1 MKIRPNCLLL
11 IGLLLLGTTSL
22 VSAASY
28 PTLGFTVPLTA
39 PKFNSLSSTITGTKG
54 VVSLNLEF
62 IYTGNSKFSCT
73 SGSTFSSASVISV
86 PVNNAPVICSGVQTG
101 AKYTLSVKSTLDNS
115 RINLSGAISAPTA
128 TASYTGSASKL
139 KLPKKVPVVT
149 SSTPAPVSAEF
160 VLKPTTN
167 AAGKLIGSTGRI
179 KSPYT
184 GQLAEVALTGSAK
197 NSGVTWSLKYAGDKV
212 SFAGKEK
219 NGNWVGKLTGNI
231 GPSKL
236 SKAITIPLVEFNTGT
251 LGEARFY
258 GTVLK
263 SDGRSQ
269 AGSVKDVTVA
279 ISSDRNNNGSIESD
293 ETVTT
298 ITDSKGGFDKQFAV
312 IAGHPVT
319 VDFDLDGYSKTPKVF
334 ATVTPGTEVPINTT
348 LRELEKLTMTGASAS
363 SPDNKLQL
371 ENLPANV
378 KSLTGK
384 VFNPVTETAQFPG
397 EFADS
402 TGNMLISSVFSAVE
416 AKDANGNPV
425 TTLSNNTKIKMQ
437 VPMDTWNT
445 MRDLSPGNGQID
457 VPLYYYDEKTGEWK
471 RSTSDGWLED
481 EAGNKLAESA
491 LSSLTNKSYGGN
503 ILAVGNIAHL
513 SYWNIDWPIATHG
526 CVSGRLVDSSG
537 NPVSGAVLTA
547 RGTTYTGS
555 SSPQTTT
562 ATGRFCVEVMRS
574 EGPAEDLNS
583 NGTVGEET
591 KVALTVF
598 ANGKY
603 YDLGTY
609 TVPPTPATCATSGC
623 KELGDIKL
631 EAALEVSSQLCTIN
645 GKVVYSG
652 TNNSGSVNPGVIA
665 GTAVEGAFVYAWD
678 STTTEDLLACF
689 SNGLDCSFFT
699 TSNSTGDFQ
708 LKIPVLLG
716 AEVLGVSFNNT
727 SGFGYFGT
735 ISTQGCP
742 TAPVTLG
749 IDFYGDYFGQ

>member
-1 MKIRPNCLLL
+1 
-11 IGLLLLGTTSL
+11 

-28 PTLGFTVPLTA
+28 PTLGFAVPVTA
-39 PKFNSLSSTITGTKG
+39 PKFNSLSSTIIGTKG
-54 VVSLNLEF
+54 VANLNLEF
-62 IYTGNSKFSCT
+62 VYTGNSKFSCT
-73 SGSTFSSASVISV
+73 SGSTNNSS
-86 PVNNAPVICSGVQTG
+86 PVICTGVQTG
-101 AKYTLSVKSTLDNS
+101 SKYALSIKSPDNS
-115 RINLSGAISAPTA
+115 RINLSGAILNTTAIA

-139 KLPKKVPVVT
+139 KLPKKVTVVLSSNPVPLSV
-149 SSTPAPVSAEF
+149 EF

-167 AAGKLIGSTGRI
+167 AAGKLTGSTGSI

-184 GQLAEVALTGSAK
+184 GQLSNVALTGSAK
-197 NSGVTWSLKYAGDKV
+197 KSGVTWSIKYAGDKV
-212 SFAGKEK
+212 SFAGKQT

-236 SKAITIPLVEFNTGT
+236 SKAITIPLVEYNTGT
-251 LGEARFY
+251 SGDARFY

-269 AGSVKDVTVA
+269 AASVENVTVA
-279 ISSDRNNNGSIESD
+279 ISSDRNNNGNIESD

-298 ITDSKGGFDKQFAV
+298 LTDSKGGFDKQFAV

-319 VDFDLDGYSKTPKVF
+319 VDFDLDSYSKTPKVF

-348 LRELEKLTMTGASAS
+348 LRKLETLAMTGANAS

-378 KSLTGK
+378 KALTGK

-425 TTLSNNTKIKMQ
+425 TTLGNNTKIKMQ
-437 VPMDTWNT
+437 VPVDTWNT
-445 MRDLSPGNGQID
+445 LRDLKAGNGQID

-471 RSTSDGWLED
+471 RSTSDGWLEN
-481 EAGNKLAESA
+481 EAGTKLAESA
-491 LSSLTNKSYGGN
+491 LSSLTNKSYVGN

-526 CVSGRLVDSSG
+526 CVAGRLVDSAG
-537 NPVSGAVLTA
+537 NPVSGAVLSA
-547 RGTTYTGS
+547 RGSTYTGS

-574 EGPAEDLNS
+574 EGAAEDLNS
-583 NGTVGEET
+583 NGTVGEES

-603 YDLGTY
+603 YNLGTF

-623 KELGDIKL
+623 LELGDIKL
-631 EAALEVSSQLCTIN
+631 EAALEVTSQLCTIN

-652 TNNSGSVNPGVIA
+652 TNNSGSGNSGVTT
-665 GTAVEGAFVYAWD
+665 GTAVEGAVVYAWD
-678 STTTEDLLACF
+678 SAADQELLACY
-689 SNGLDCSFFT
+689 SNGLGCSFFT

-708 LKIPVLLG
+708 LKVPVLLG
-716 AEVLGVSFNNT
+716 AEVLGVSLNKT
-727 SGFGYFGT
+727 IGHIYFGT

-749 IDFYGDYFGQ
+749 IDFYGDYFGPQ

>member
-1 MKIRPNCLLL
+1 MKTRPNCLLL
-11 IGLLLLGTTSL
+11 IGLLLLSTSSL
-22 VSAASY
+22 VSAVSY
-28 PTLGFTVPLTA
+28 PTLGFTVPVAA
-39 PKFNSLSSTITGTKG
+39 PKFNSLSSTIIGTKG
-54 VVSLNLEF
+54 VASLNLEF
-62 IYTGNSKFSCT
+62 VYTGNSKFSCT
-73 SGSTFSSASVISV
+73 SGSTNNSS
-86 PVNNAPVICSGVQTG
+86 PVICTGVQTG
-101 AKYTLSVKSTLDNS
+101 SKYTLSIKSPDNS
-115 RINLSGAISAPTA
+115 RINLSGAILNTTATA

-139 KLPKKVPVVT
+139 KLPKKVTVVT
-149 SSTPAPVSAEF
+149 SSTPAPLTAEM
-160 VLKPTTN
+160 VIKPTTN
-167 AAGKLIGSTGRI
+167 AAGKLTSTSTGRI

-184 GQLAEVALTGSAK
+184 GQLADVALTGSAK
-197 NSGVTWSLKYAGDKV
+197 KPNVTWSLKYPGDKV
-212 SFAGKEK
+212 SFTGKENK
-219 NGNWVGKLTGNI
+219 GNWVGKLTGNV

-236 SKAITIPLVEFNTGT
+236 SKAITIPLVEYNTGT
-251 LGEARFY
+251 SGDARFY
-258 GTVLK
+258 GTVSS
-263 SDGRSQ
+263 SDGLSQ
-269 AGSVKDVTVA
+269 ATSASSVTVA

-298 ITDSKGGFDKQFAV
+298 LTDSKGGFDKQFAV

-319 VDFDLDGYSKTPKVF
+319 VDFDLDGYSKTPKVY

-348 LRELEKLTMTGASAS
+348 LRKLETLAMTGASAS

-371 ENLPANV
+371 ENLPSNV

-437 VPMDTWNT
+437 VPTDTWNT
-445 MRDLSPGNGQID
+445 LRDLSAGNGQID

-471 RSTSDGWLED
+471 RSSSDGWLED
-481 EAGNKLAESA
+481 EAGTKLAENA
-491 LSSLTNKSYGGN
+491 LSSLANKTYVGN

-526 CVSGRLVDSSG
+526 CVAGRLVDSSG
-537 NPVSGAVLTA
+537 NPVSGAVLSA

-574 EGPAEDLNS
+574 EGPAEDLNN
-583 NGTVGEET
+583 NGTVGEES
-591 KVALTVF
+591 KVSLTVF

-603 YDLGTY
+603 YDLGTFS
-609 TVPPTPATCATSGC
+609 VPPTPATCATSGC
-623 KELGDIKL
+623 KDLGDIKL

-652 TNNSGSVNPGVIA
+652 TNNSGSASPGVTA
-665 GTAVEGAFVYAWD
+665 GSAVAGAFVYAWD
-678 STTTEDLLACF
+678 STTTQDLLACY

-708 LKIPVLLG
+708 LKVPVLLG

-727 SGFGYFGT
+727 SGLGYFGT

-749 IDFYGDYFGQ
+749 IDFYGNYFGQ